1 MTRTQIQRNGR
12 RGAMELM
19 EAIKSRRSVRN
30 FENKDV
36 SDEQVKQ
43 LLEAVQW
50 AQSWANTQCWE
61 IIVVRNAETKA
72 KLQETL
78 PKTNPATKAMVEAP
92 VVFVICG
99 KLQAAGYYK
108 GQVTTKFGDWFM
120 FDLGIAS
127 QNLCLRAHDLG
138 LGSVIVGLFDHDKAK
153 QVLGVPEGYELVAMI
168 PVGYPAKV
176 PSAPKRKEIAEF
188 THYEKF

>member
-1 MTRTQIQRNGR
+1 
-12 RGAMELM
+12 MELM
-19 EAIKSRRSVRN
+19 DALRTRRSVRN
-30 FENKDV
+30 FEEKNV
-36 SDEQVKQ
+36 SDEQVKE

-61 IIVVRNAETKA
+61 VIVVKDKDMKV

-92 VVFVICG
+92 VVFVLCG

-120 FDLGIAS
+120 FDLGIAA

-138 LGSVIVGLFDHDKAK
+138 LGSVIVGLFDHNKAREI
-153 QVLGVPEGYELVAMI
+153 LGVPEGYEVVVMI

-176 PSAPKRKEIAEF
+176 PSAPKRKELSEF
-188 THYEKF
+188 THYERF

>member
-1 MTRTQIQRNGR
+1 
-12 RGAMELM
+12 MELM
-19 EAIKSRRSVRN
+19 EAIKTRRSVRN
-30 FENKDV
+30 FEEKNLSED
-36 SDEQVKQ
+36 QIKQ
-43 LLEAVQW
+43 ILEAVQW

-61 IIVVRNAETKA
+61 VIVVKDNETKV

-78 PKTNPATKAMVEAP
+78 PKTNPATRAMVEAP
-92 VVFVICG
+92 VVFVLCG

-120 FDLGIAS
+120 FDLGIAA

-138 LGSVIVGLFDHDKAK
+138 LGSVIVGLFDHNKAK
-153 QVLGVPEGYELVAMI
+153 EILGVPDGYEVVVMI

-176 PSAPKRKEIAEF
+176 PSAPKRKEISEF
-188 THYEKF
+188 THYERF

>member
-1 MTRTQIQRNGR
+1 
-12 RGAMELM
+12 MELM
-19 EAIKSRRSVRN
+19 EAIKTRRSVRN
-30 FENKDV
+30 FENKDL
-36 SDEQVKQ
+36 SDEQINQ

-61 IIVVRNAETKA
+61 VIVVRNAETKA

-78 PKTNPATKAMVEAP
+78 PKTNPASKAMVEAP

-153 QVLGVPEGYELVAMI
+153 AILGVPDGYEVVAMI

>member
-1 MTRTQIQRNGR
+1 
-12 RGAMELM
+12 MELM

>member
-1 MTRTQIQRNGR
+1 
-12 RGAMELM
+12 MELM
-19 EAIKSRRSVRN
+19 EAIKTRRSIRN
-30 FENKDV
+30 FEPKDV
-36 SDEQVKQ
+36 TDEQINQ
-43 LLEAVQW
+43 ILEAVQW

-61 IIVVRNAETKA
+61 VIVVRNPEMKV

-78 PKTNPATKAMVEAP
+78 AKGNPATKAMVEAP
-92 VVFVICG
+92 VVFVLCG

-120 FDLGIAS
+120 FDLGIAA

-138 LGSVIVGLFDHDKAK
+138 LGGVIVGLFDHNKANEI
-153 QVLGVPEGYELVAMI
+153 LGVPDGYEVVAMI

-176 PSAPKRKEIAEF
+176 PSAPKRKEISEF

>member
-1 MTRTQIQRNGR
+1 
-12 RGAMELM
+12 MELM
-19 EAIKSRRSVRN
+19 EAIKTRRSVRN
-30 FENKDV
+30 FEEKDL
-36 SDEQVKQ
+36 SEEQVRQ
-43 LLEAVQW
+43 ILEAVQW

-61 IIVVRNAETKA
+61 VIIVRNAETKL

-78 PKTNPATKAMVEAP
+78 PKTNPAFRAMVEAP
-92 VVFVICG
+92 VVFVLCG

-120 FDLGIAS
+120 FDIGIAS

-138 LGSVIVGLFDHDKAK
+138 LGSVIVGLFDHNKAK
-153 QVLGVPEGYELVAMI
+153 EILGVPDGYEVVAMI

-176 PSAPKRKEIAEF
+176 PSAPKRKEISEF

>member
-1 MTRTQIQRNGR
+1 
-12 RGAMELM
+12 MELM
-19 EAIKSRRSVRN
+19 EAIKTRRSVRN
-30 FENKDV
+30 FESKDV
-36 SDEQVKQ
+36 SDEQVNQ
-43 LLEAVQW
+43 ILEAVQW

-61 IIVVRNAETKA
+61 VIVVRDPETKV

-78 PKTNPATKAMVEAP
+78 PKTNPAFKAMTEAP
-92 VVFVICG
+92 VIFVLCG

-120 FDLGIAS
+120 FDIGIAA
-127 QNLCLRAHDLG
+127 QNLCLRVHDLG
-138 LGSVIVGLFDHDKAK
+138 LGSVIVGLFDHNKAK
-153 QVLGVPEGYELVAMI
+153 EVLGVPDGYEVVVMI

-176 PSAPKRKEIAEF
+176 PSAPKRKEISEF